1 MKKNLGNYDNNIT
14 NPSLYKNK
22 SVSILHTL
30 KLKNI
35 IIKKKLYYKFN
46 YLKN

>member
-22 SVSILHTL
+22 SVSILY
-30 KLKNI
+30 NQS
-35 IIKKKLYYKFN
+35 KK
-46 YLKN
+46 